1 MFSSRGVKPRSGI
14 HSEKQETISDALA
27 VAWQNI
33 EFTARFI
40 RKNIKFFYN

>member
-1 MFSSRGVKPRSGI
+1 MHARDRPVSFLFS
-14 HSEKQETISDALA
+14 Q

-40 RKNIKFFYN
+40 RKNIKFFYKLNS